1 MDVSDHTILLFLG
14 IADGNIEDQRL
25 EQIHFGAVPEVIAF
39 LATGILDD
47 DVTKTSRIRYK
58 TDNPEAWICLLNVGS
73 EVQILSGT
81 PESTAASLFSGFAA
95 FFCSSFSR

>member
-1 MDVSDHTILLFLG
+1 MKFIIPISKNTADNPAAIILEVSKYPAISCCFSYRDRIVTVSYTHLDVYKR
-14 IADGNIEDQRL
+14 QRL
-25 EQIHFGAVPEVIAF
+25 
-39 LATGILDD
+39 L
-47 DVTKTSRIRYK
+47 S
-58 TDNPEAWICLLNVGS
+58 VGS